1 MVRRKRQPL
10 RLSGIIHQQE
20 DGNMKIPMQITLRNV
35 DQSEALEARIRE
47 KAQKL
52 ESFFEHIVS
61 CRVVVDMPH
70 NHKHQGRAF
79 NIRIDV
85 GVPGREIVVNRDRHE
100 DVYVALRDAFDA
112 TRRQLEDYVQRM
124 RGDTKHHQ
132 EEYIGE
138 VVRLFPEDGC
148 GFILRADGD
157 ELYFQRDNVVNP
169 AFHQLNVGDEVKFI
183 EELAAEGPQAKRVSI
198 GRHHVP
204 H

>member
-1 MVRRKRQPL
+1 
-10 RLSGIIHQQE
+10 
-20 DGNMKIPMQITLRNV
+20 MKIPMQITLRNV
-35 DQSEALEARIRE
+35 DQSEALETRIRE

-52 ESFFEHIVS
+52 ESFFEHIIS

-112 TRRQLEDYVQRM
+112 TRRQLDDYVQRM
-124 RGDTKHHQ
+124 RGETKHHQ
-132 EEYIGE
+132 AEFIGE
-138 VVRLFPEDGC
+138 VVRLFPDDGC
-148 GFILRADGD
+148 GFILRSDGD
-157 ELYFQRDNVVNP
+157 ELYFHRDNVVSPTFN
-169 AFHQLNVGDEVKFI
+169 QLNVGDEVKFI
-183 EELAAEGPQAKRVSI
+183 EELAAEGMQAKRVSI

>member
-1 MVRRKRQPL
+1 
-10 RLSGIIHQQE
+10 
-20 DGNMKIPMQITLRNV
+20 MKIPMQITLRNV
-35 DQSEALEARIRE
+35 DQSEALETRIRE
-47 KAQKL
+47 KAKKL
-52 ESFFEHIVS
+52 ESFFEHIIS

-112 TRRQLEDYVQRM
+112 TRRQLDDYVQRL

-132 EEYIGE
+132 PEFIGA
-138 VVRLFPEDGC
+138 VLRLFPEDGC

-157 ELYFQRDNVVNP
+157 ELYFHRDNVVSP

-204 H
+204 Q